1 MIIKTQPLTAEEKKK
16 LRLVFRFRLISG
28 LVTALLLTG
37 GLGFLSIQA
46 VDQIRSSTSDG
57 MSFFALALTA
67 IVIFLIIRFVIP
79 FYRNSFKNLKL
90 RDKLVVDTI
99 VLKIEQRTTNKG
111 QKYSV
116 QTEYMHLDSWAISP
130 IMKQRLYLHEMQVN
144 MPITIHCLAGNMT
157 DILYIEKTN
166 SEGRLHIL

>member
-1 MIIKTQPLTAEEKKK
+1 MIIKTQPLSAEEKKK
-16 LRLVFRFRLISG
+16 LRLVFRFRLIFG
-28 LVTALLLTG
+28 LIIAPLLIG
-37 GLGFLSIQA
+37 GLGFLSMQA
-46 VDQIRSSTSDG
+46 ADQIRSGTSDG

-67 IVIFLIIRFVIP
+67 LVIFLIFRFVVP

-111 QKYSV
+111 QKYAI
-116 QTEYMHLDSWAISP
+116 QTEYMYIDSWAISP
-130 IMKQRLYLHEMQVN
+130 IMKQRLYLHEMYVN

-166 SEGRLHIL
+166 SEGHLHIL